1 MGKIDTYCVRISQK
15 NFQKIW
21 KELKKEIKK
30 HPRLKAFGLK
40 KEGMVAMLIDHYASP
55 SHKLYLKW
63 SDNVQ
68 KEKLFISFL
77 HYEIDTRE
85 LILNYFPSKNLFS
98 TFFWHFFMIFIDFH
112 IIFLTGFDESSDC
125 ILGVKLILWSLDQVW
140 GTRYIQ

>member
-1 MGKIDTYCVRISQK
+1 MRQNQSK

-30 HPRLKAFGLK
+30 HLRLKAFGLK
-40 KEGMVAMLIDHYASP
+40 KEGMVAMLIDHYASS

-98 TFFWHFFMIFIDFH
+98 TFFD
-112 IIFLTGFDESSDC
+112 IFLWF
-125 ILGVKLILWSLDQVW
+125 L
-140 GTRYIQ
+140 